1 MNGSL
6 DWQVTEVISLFPS
19 NSSNVLG
26 LGEYRLR
33 NRFTVA
39 RIDKEDTFLIPTIS
53 IEDIVKAAK
62 EGRSRH
68 IQQNEVEDDETAE
81 K

>member
-1 MNGSL
+1 M
-6 DWQVTEVISLFPS
+6 
-19 NSSNVLG
+19 
-26 LGEYRLR
+26 
-33 NRFTVA
+33 A